1 MRLLGLDLGAVRIG
15 VAVCDE
21 LGLTVRPLSFIARHG
36 GRRDLL
42 AIERLVREQ
51 EACGVVLGLPLNMDG
66 SEGPAAQKTRR
77 FAQALHSHLE
87 ALKVPVHLWDERLS
101 TWEAEGIL
109 RQEGVRASR
118 RREKVDA
125 VAAALILESYLAA
138 KTPQAME

>member
-1 MRLLGLDLGAVRIG
+1 MRLLALDLGTVRIG

-42 AIERLVREQ
+42 AVERLVREQ
-51 EACGVVLGLPLNMDG
+51 EAAGVVLGLPLNMDG

-77 FAQALHSHLE
+77 FAQSLHAHL
-87 ALKVPVHLWDERLS
+87 APLKIPVHLWDERLS

-118 RREKVDA
+118 RRQKVDA
-125 VAAALILESYLAA
+125 LAAALILESYLAA
-138 KTPQAME
+138 QTPQAPE